1 MKNIILLIVL
11 LFSVT
16 IANAQKEKS
25 DSDTTKIKLGDK
37 TIIIV
42 DKNDKTE
49 DTISVKEEIK
59 DEEITIKQNEKKTKA
74 KKYYNS
80 RNYSRWA
87 GLYLGINQ
95 FGDIRDGGELTANF
109 KNWEI
114 NPWKSRI
121 WNINFME
128 INLSIVKKHILLTTG
143 FGLEYK
149 NFSFKNN
156 IDLVEENGQ
165 VNPVVNN
172 SLKYKKDKLH
182 VSYFQMPILLEFNTS
197 SRARKGFYLAA
208 GFVGGLKMYSK
219 LYQKYDL
226 DDNTIKKRTKSD
238 FNLNP
243 YQLYGTLRIGINRL
257 TLYGNF
263 DLMPLFKEGES
274 TLGDNL
280 MVVSAGVK
288 LIGF

>member
-1 MKNIILLIVL
+1 M

-16 IANAQKEKS
+16 FANAQKEES
-25 DSDTTKIKLGDK
+25 DNDTTKIKLGNK

-42 DKNDKTE
+42 EKNNETE
-49 DTISVKEEIK
+49 DTTSVKEEIK
-59 DEEITIKQNEKKTKA
+59 DEEITINKKEKKTKA

-80 RNYSRWA
+80 KKYSRWA
-87 GLYLGINQ
+87 GFYLGINQ

-128 INLSIVKKHILLTTG
+128 INLSIIKKHILLTTG

-156 IDLVEENGQ
+156 IDLIEENGQ
-165 VNPVVNN
+165 VDPVVINN
-172 SLKYKKDKLH
+172 LNYKKDKLH
-182 VSYFQMPILLEFNTS
+182 VSYFQMPLLLEFNTS
-197 SRARKGFYLAA
+197 PRPGKGFYLAA
-208 GFVGGLKMYSK
+208 GFVGGIKMYSK

-226 DDNTIKKRTKSD
+226 DDNTIKHKIKSD

-243 YQLYGTLRIGINRL
+243 YQLYGTLRLGINKL

-263 DLMPLFKEGES
+263 DLIPLFKDGGS

>member
-1 MKNIILLIVL
+1 MKNITLLIVL

-16 IANAQKEKS
+16 FVNAQNEKS
-25 DSDTTKIKLGDK
+25 NSDTTKIKLGDK

-42 DKNDKTE
+42 DKNDESE
-49 DTISVKEEIK
+49 DTVSIKEEIK
-59 DEEITIKQNEKKTKA
+59 DEKISIKQKENKIKTK
-74 KKYYNS
+74 KRYNS
-80 RNYSRWA
+80 KKYSRWA
-87 GLYLGINQ
+87 GLYLGVNQ

-114 NPWKSRI
+114 NPWKSKI

-128 INLSIVKKHILLTTG
+128 INLSIIKKHILLTTG

-149 NFSFKNN
+149 NFSFKND
-156 IDLVEENGQ
+156 IDLVEENGK
-165 VNPVVNN
+165 VDPVVNN

-182 VSYFQMPILLEFNTS
+182 VSYFQMPLLLEFNTS
-197 SRARKGFYLAA
+197 SRPGKGFYLAA

-226 DDNTIKKRTKSD
+226 GDNTIKKRTKSD

-243 YQLYGTLRIGINRL
+243 YQLYGTLRIGIKRL

-263 DLMPLFKEGES
+263 DLMPLFKESES